1 MFARCLLAAGAV
13 FAVTCLTAVAQTT
26 RFPGDSPTVGQTF
39 DSGTAPRFGP
49 RGVTG
54 VGVPRARYG
63 SSYQVDV
70 YGYGGGPY
78 GGGFSGGG
86 LGGGGYPYYYGGN
99 PYYYGDSGWYSPAVC
114 PYCGFPSYNCRCGP
128 AIILPPAILD
138 PSELYGP
145 RAIQRLMGVD
155 PPSNRPPMSRL
166 ERRQQAQAI
175 ADAKPR
181 PGGNRTAPLPAIGA
195 DPRTK
200 AWKYIDY
207 GDRYFKEGKFRDA
220 LTRYRKAIAAD
231 PTLADAR
238 FRQGFAELASD
249 RYPQAVTALRRG
261 LALDPNWPHGDFILE
276 EVFDDVVKVNIEQAL
291 RARLTLSPN
300 DADARFLLGV
310 VRHFDG
316 RPEEAQ
322 REFQQVEKL
331 TGGAEHAR
339 AFLALNPPG
348 GEEKIKP

>member
-1 MFARCLLAAGAV
+1 MYARCLFAAGALLV
-13 FAVTCLTAVAQTT
+13 VTCFTAVAQTT
-26 RFPGDSPTVGQTF
+26 RFPGDSPNTNETF

-49 RGVTG
+49 QGMSG

-70 YGYGGGPY
+70 YGYGGAFY
-78 GGGFSGGG
+78 
-86 LGGGGYPYYYGGN
+86 GGGYPYYHGGN
-99 PYYYGDSGWYSPAVC
+99 PYYYGDGGWYSPAVC
-114 PYCGFPSYNCRCGP
+114 PYCGFPTYDCRCGP
-128 AIILPPAILD
+128 PIILPPAILD
-138 PSELYGP
+138 PSQLYGQ
-145 RAIQRLMGVD
+145 RAIQRLMGVE
-155 PPSNRPPMSRL
+155 PSTNRPPMSRL

-175 ADAKPR
+175 ADAAPR
-181 PGGNRTAPLPAIGA
+181 PGGNRAAQLPAVGV
-195 DPRTK
+195 DPRAK

-231 PTLADAR
+231 PMLADAR
-238 FRQGFAELASD
+238 FRQGFAELASQ

-339 AFLALNPPG
+339 AFLAVNPPV